1 MKIPN
6 PARNT
11 LEEGDIIINSGTEVE
26 IKPPY
31 EEGEPVRHSVQ
42 RKTSSML
49 KPRKNKEKYYL
60 RMCNLLCNAFCKL
73 INIPHVAIGTLLSVV
88 CGYACIKNSYD
99 HYNAWCI
106 STFYVTLRPARA
118 LKIMLYNNTDHYKW
132 A

>member
-49 KPRKNKEKYYL
+49 KPRKNKEKDL
-60 RMCNLLCNAFCKL
+60 VKS
-73 INIPHVAIGTLLSVV
+73 II
-88 CGYACIKNSYD
+88 CGCVI
-99 HYNAWCI
+99 C
-106 STFYVTLRPARA
+106 FVTLSA
-118 LKIMLYNNTDHYKW
+118 I
-132 A
+132 